1 MPNRLVLEICVAS
14 MDHAIAAERGGAHR
28 IELCTDLSSGGIT
41 PNPTL
46 MQAARRQVHIPIHVL
61 IRPRAGNFCYSD
73 PELDSMRNDIRAA
86 KQFGMDGVVLG
97 ILHENTRIDIERTTA
112 LVEFARPLS
121 VTFHRAFDAANNF
134 ATSLEEVIQTG
145 ASRILTSAGQA
156 RATDGLPALAR
167 LVRAARGRILIMPC
181 GGINS
186 ENVVHI
192 VKTTLAQ
199 EVHSSA
205 GTSGN
210 GSDVSLANNEAGS
223 TQPSESFEKKVA
235 KLVSRLG
242 DVSDDQRVR

>member
-1 MPNRLVLEICVAS
+1 MADHLVLEICVES

-112 LVEFARPLS
+112 LVEFAHPLS

-134 ATSLEEVIQTG
+134 ETSLEEVIKTG
-145 ASRILTSAGQA
+145 ASRILTSAGQT

-210 GSDVSLANNEAGS
+210 GSDLSLGNNEAGAS
-223 TQPSESFEKKVA
+223 LQSELFEQKVA
-235 KLVSRLG
+235 TLVSLLC
-242 DVSDDQRVR
+242 DVS